1 MNIPKINVTPLIDV
15 LLVLLIIFMVV
26 SPLRPSAFKS
36 KVPHELQSNA
46 GTNINTLV
54 VSIGSDLSLRL
65 NAEAGLG
72 SVDDAS
78 KLTDRLRDVFKQRF
92 ENLAYTQIPDNE
104 PGFTSPD
111 GIERT
116 VFIKA
121 PKNMSYGNVVKVVD
135 AVKQAGAAPISL
147 QIDSLD

>member
-1 MNIPKINVTPLIDV
+1 MNTPKINVTPLIDV

-26 SPLRPSAFKS
+26 SPLKPSAFKS
-36 KVPHELQSNA
+36 KVPHESQNKA
-46 GTNINTLV
+46 DTNTNTLV
-54 VSIGSDLSLRL
+54 VSVGSDLSLRL
-65 NAEAGLG
+65 NAEPNLG
-72 SVDDAS
+72 SADDAS
-78 KLTDRLRDVFKQRF
+78 KLTERLRDVFRQRA
-92 ENLAYTQIPDNE
+92 ENLAYAQITDSE

-121 PKNMSYGNVVKVVD
+121 PKSMPYGSVVKVVD
-135 AVKQAGAAPISL
+135 AVKQAGAAPVSL